1 MRRSTL
7 HELLASLVCRSLPGI
22 VIGVLAL
29 SVSGCSSNKVAGETK
44 KDAAAKSEDIPEVEV
59 QTIVPIH
66 WPKTIRTQGSL
77 IADEQSVVGAK
88 VAGRVD
94 DIPVEFGDSI
104 NKDDVLVRM
113 DTADLEL
120 KVAQAEASHAQV
132 CAIIGLKPNADLDT
146 VKKDNSP
153 IVRQE
158 KASLAEAHSSLSR
171 VQRLERE
178 DAATLAQIETAQAD
192 VDIAEARY
200 QASFNAVDEKIATIR
215 IRRAELLL
223 AKQQLE
229 DSTVHAPFAGLVKQR
244 HVAPGAFVTVGQPIV
259 TLVRIN
265 PIRFRGQIPE
275 RMALH
280 LQLGQAVE
288 IQLEN
293 EASPRRSTVKRIS
306 PTLDEE
312 TRSLAFEADLP
323 NDDGKMRAGLFA
335 TGAVIIQE
343 DAKVI
348 AVPSEAVIEFAG
360 VERVWKVV
368 DNKATEVLVRTGQ
381 KRGQQTEILSG
392 LESGDA
398 IVVKSKSLRAGE
410 VKVRQKP
417 VAAADK

>member
-1 MRRSTL
+1 MRRSLPLEL
-7 HELLASLVCRSLPGI
+7 HFSFVRRTAMAIACGALLFNLG
-22 VIGVLAL
+22 
-29 SVSGCSSNKVAGETK
+29 GCSSSKVAGETK
-44 KDAAAKSEDIPEVEV
+44 KDADTKPEDVPVVE
-59 QTIVPIH
+59 TFKLARID
-66 WPKTIRTQGSL
+66 WPKSIRTQGSL

-94 DIPVEFGDSI
+94 DIPVEFGDNVS
-104 NKDDVLVRM
+104 KDTVLVRM

-132 CAIIGLKPNADLDT
+132 CAVIGLKPTADLET
-146 VKKDNSP
+146 VKKEASP

-158 KASLAEAHSSLSR
+158 KAALAEANSSLAR
-171 VQRLERE
+171 VHKLERE
-178 DAATLAQIETAQAD
+178 DAATLAQIEGAQAD

-200 QASFNAVDEKIATIR
+200 QASFNAVEEKLATIR
-215 IRRAELLL
+215 IRRAELSL

-280 LQLGQAVE
+280 LKVGQKVE

-293 EASPRRSTVKRIS
+293 EEKPRISTVKRIS
-306 PTLDEE
+306 PALDEE

-323 NDDGKMRAGLFA
+323 NDDGAMRAGLFA

-343 DAKVI
+343 DAKVL
-348 AVPSEAVIEFAG
+348 AVPSEAINEFAG
-360 VERVWKVV
+360 VERVWKVA
-368 DNKATEVLVRTGQ
+368 DGEAREVLVRTGQ
-381 KRGQQTEILSG
+381 KRIGQTEIVSG
-392 LESGDA
+392 LDVGDS
-398 IVVKSKSLRAGE
+398 IVVKSKSLKAGKVV
-410 VKVRQKP
+410 VKE
-417 VAAADK
+417 AAALSAAR